1 MTFCVLIDIRTNK
14 DRRLELCSL
23 ATAGTQEQ
31 TNNNL
36 SLIYFDS
43 SETNKQKLP

>member
-1 MTFCVLIDIRTNK
+1 MTQRAYSETNLK
-14 DRRLELCSL
+14 TRACSL